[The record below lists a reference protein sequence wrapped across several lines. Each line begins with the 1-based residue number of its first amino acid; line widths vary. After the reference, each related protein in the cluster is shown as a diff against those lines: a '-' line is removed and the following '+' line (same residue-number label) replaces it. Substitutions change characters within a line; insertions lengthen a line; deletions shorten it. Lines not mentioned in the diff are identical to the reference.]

1 MLGGRCRPGRGR
13 VPRGLPTLAVHG
25 PFGLIIA
32 GGLFDYVPD
41 RWAIATLREVRRLLA
56 PSGRVVFSNIASGNP
71 FRQWL
76 EYLADWPLIE
86 RSHGDPFRLFEAP
99 EFAPSNS
106 PTVTDSTPRAPIFS
120 PITRSPTI

>member
-25 PFGLIIA
+25 PFDLIIA
-32 GGLFDYVPD
+32 GGLFDFPPD
-41 RWAIATLREVRRLLA
+41 RWAIATLREGRRLLA

-76 EYLADWPLIE
+76 AYLSLLALHEPAPGRPLWPL
-86 RSHGDPFRLFEAP
+86 LAP
-99 EFAPSNS
+99 GG
-106 PTVTDSTPRAPIFS
+106 
-120 PITRSPTI
+120 